1 MHLRRAKVTDAEA
14 VAGVYI
20 GSRAGYVAF
29 APLAHSEEDVRDWI
43 KRVLIP
49 KRRVFVLEEDG
60 TIVAMMAISVR
71 RGAGWIDQLYVAHG
85 RTGRGYGTVLLECV
99 IEKLPSPIY
108 LYSFQEN
115 LGARRF
121 YERNG
126 FESERF
132 SDGADNEER
141 CPDVLYRRNGKKP
154 QQSGPAN
161 SLRSPLTLNDGRRE

>member
-29 APLAHSEEDVRDWI
+29 APLAHSEEDVRDWV

-49 KRRVFVLEEDG
+49 KRRVFVVEEDG
-60 TIVAMMAISVR
+60 TILAMMAISVR

-85 RTGRGYGTVLLECV
+85 RTGRGYGTFLLQCA
-99 IEKLPSPIY
+99 IERLPSPIY
-108 LYSFQEN
+108 LYTFQEN

-141 CPDVLYRRNGKKP
+141 CPDVLYRRNGK
-154 QQSGPAN
+154 
-161 SLRSPLTLNDGRRE
+161 RSPKKPVSERAHAPVADQVR